1 MFCLPIP
8 DSRRD
13 NTKNV
18 IFMENE
24 EILEVQDTFNEDDLD
39 ILVEDGEIE
48 NIEIAEENVEEVANN
63 GNENE

>member
-1 MFCLPIP
+1 
-8 DSRRD
+8 
-13 NTKNV
+13 
-18 IFMENE
+18 MENE